1 MFNTY
6 RSLILIFLIFPSSFF
21 PAELNQI
28 EEASEL
34 KEVFLD
40 FNYPDKKIQIIAD
53 RSYILSDKIF
63 ELQGVSIATQV
74 GDKSFNIN
82 SLIATFDQTSKKIY
96 MEDSVKFVTRLEDKQ
111 IIISYEELQ
120 YDMSKDNLSSSKKSI
135 VTFNDLK
142 VISSNF
148 SFLQSGEDIKAI
160 FLDGKVSLTLS
171 NEVSTGMAN
180 KVIVFFDKNQI
191 FLEGDATF
199 DQKGLLMKSD
209 FIHYDMSKNEIIKS
223 LNSRV
228 EKSI

>member
-53 RSYILSDKIF
+53 RSYILNDKIF
-63 ELQGVSIATQV
+63 ELQGVSIATQA

-82 SLIATFDQTSKKIY
+82 SLIATFDQTSKKIF
-96 MEDSVKFVTRLEDKQ
+96 MEDSVKFVTRLDDKQ
-111 IIISYEELQ
+111 IIISSEELQ
-120 YDMSKDNLSSSKKSI
+120 YDISEDNLSSSKKSI

-180 KVIVFFDKNQI
+180 KVIVLFDKNQI

-209 FIHYDMSKNEIIKS
+209 FIHYDISKNEIIKS

>member
-1 MFNTY
+1 MFNTF
-6 RSLILIFLIFPSSFF
+6 RSFILIFLIFPSSFF

-40 FNYPDKKIQIIAD
+40 FKYPDKKIQIIAD

-63 ELQGVSIATQV
+63 ELQGVSIATQA
-74 GDKSFNIN
+74 GDKSLNIN
-82 SLIATFDQTSKKIY
+82 SSIATYDQSLKKIY

-111 IIISYEELQ
+111 IIISSEELQ
-120 YDMSKDNLSSSKKSI
+120 YDMSEDNLSSSKKSI

-180 KVIVFFDKNQI
+180 KVIVLFDKNQI

-223 LNSRV
+223 LNTRV

>member
-1 MFNTY
+1 MFNTC

-21 PAELNQI
+21 LAEFNQI

-40 FNYPDKKIQIIAD
+40 FKYPDKKIQITAD
-53 RSYILSDKIF
+53 RSYISSDKIF
-63 ELQGVSIATQV
+63 ELQGVSIATQA

-82 SLIATFDQTSKKIY
+82 SLIAIFDQTSKKIY

-111 IIISYEELQ
+111 IIISSEELQ

-180 KVIVFFDKNQI
+180 KVIVLFDKNQI

-209 FIHYDMSKNEIIKS
+209 FIHYDISKNEIIKS

>member
-63 ELQGVSIATQV
+63 ELQGVSIATQA

-82 SLIATFDQTSKKIY
+82 SLIATFDQTSKKIF

-111 IIISYEELQ
+111 IIISSEELQ
-120 YDMSKDNLSSSKKSI
+120 YDISEDNLSSSKKSI

-180 KVIVFFDKNQI
+180 KVIVLFDKNQI

-209 FIHYDMSKNEIIKS
+209 FIHYDISKNEIIKS

>member
-6 RSLILIFLIFPSSFF
+6 RSFILIFLIFPSSFF

-40 FNYPDKKIQIIAD
+40 FKYPDKKIQIIAD

-111 IIISYEELQ
+111 IIISSEELQ

-160 FLDGKVSLTLS
+160 FLDGKVSLTLG